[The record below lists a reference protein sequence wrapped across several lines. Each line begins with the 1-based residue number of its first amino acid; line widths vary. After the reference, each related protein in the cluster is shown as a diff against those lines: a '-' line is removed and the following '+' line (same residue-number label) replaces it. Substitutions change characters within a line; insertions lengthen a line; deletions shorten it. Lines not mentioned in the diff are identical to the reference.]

1 MSLREKFL
9 KKSTDKKDDKDK
21 KDKTTTKR
29 GKKDRR
35 IIEEDEDE
43 DEDADGDWVKVD
55 RGAVDKP
62 KMFEKDTEITIE
74 LVVKKLREIMAARG
88 KKRTNRKE
96 QIGKTFTFI
105 NCYVS
110 RSSHDFWPIFFIIQY
125 ATRIELTNFTF
136 QEIDILLIT

>member
-21 KDKTTTKR
+21 KDKTTSKR

-35 IIEEDEDE
+35 IIEEEEDE

-96 QIGKTFTFI
+96 QIGK
-105 NCYVS
+105 
-110 RSSHDFWPIFFIIQY
+110 IFYTKFH
-125 ATRIELTNFTF
+125 
-136 QEIDILLIT
+136 LLLSIVKFL